1 MLQIC
6 AWVKDPFKDIPIDC
20 NEKSQYEKFIDKVL
34 DSTLQ
39 LSFKKLP
46 LA

>member
-1 MLQIC
+1 MQGRTMDFNIT
-6 AWVKDPFKDIPIDC
+6 
-20 NEKSQYEKFIDKVL
+20 EYEKFGVIVL

-46 LA
+46 LIKL